1 MHISWQLLIRLENN
15 LSLLICKKIYLT
27 TVARK
32 FHLLLYN
39 MSVLIASVDRRTCYG
54 DWSSRVC
61 KHNVPSWQGTVAPFI
76 FILLLYIVLYII
88 DSLPFV
94 SNLACVTLVLFLSIR
109 VVLAVFC
116 CLSYCCSVFIFS
128 LFCDCNPAA
137 YCLSKPAH
145 SSWGYFCF
153 AV

>member
-1 MHISWQLLIRLENN
+1 
-15 LSLLICKKIYLT
+15 
-27 TVARK
+27 
-32 FHLLLYN
+32 

-116 CLSYCCSVFIFS
+116 CLSYCCSVLYFHYFVTAILRHIAFPNLHIPAEDTS
-128 LFCDCNPAA
+128 VLLFN
-137 YCLSKPAH
+137 L
-145 SSWGYFCF
+145 
-153 AV
+153 